1 MSCNV
6 LFITADQWRG
16 DTLGA
21 VGHPL
26 VQTPNLDRLASE
38 GVLFRNHWT
47 QAVPCGPA
55 RASLHTGMYLMNHR
69 SVNQGTP
76 LDRRFTNIALEA
88 RKAGYD
94 PVLFGYTDI
103 SADPRGLPQH
113 DPKLRTYEGLL
124 PGITPVLKIADDIK
138 PWLAHLQRHGYGRL
152 THENV
157 FLPRPNYPGAENRGA
172 TFPPPI
178 YAKEHSL
185 AAFLTNAAL
194 GWLGTHED
202 EPWFAHLSYL
212 PPHPPWSVSEPY
224 NSMYDPESVPLPVR
238 RESLEAEGSQ
248 HPVTQMLHEVLPRKE
263 FFPNGDGP
271 AAFADERD
279 VLQARATYYGM
290 MTEVDHNLGRL
301 FDYLRESGQDERTL
315 IVFTTDHGEQLGDHY
330 LFDKRGYFDGGFHI
344 PLIVRDPQAHGTRGH
359 QIEAF
364 TETIDTTPTILDWL
378 GLEVP
383 DQCDGVPLT
392 PFLRGKTPERWRTE
406 IHWEYDFREISSY
419 QSQIQ
424 ERFGLYPDQCSLA
437 VLRDHRYKY
446 VHCTAL
452 PPLLFD
458 LQDDPHE
465 FQNLAD
471 DPGCQP
477 QVREYAQK
485 MLSWM
490 MNHRDR
496 TLANISYKSGEM
508 KHWKGPRY

>member
-1 MSCNV
+1 MLRS
-6 LFITADQWRG
+6 TGWA
-16 DTLGA
+16 
-21 VGHPL
+21 
-26 VQTPNLDRLASE
+26 
-38 GVLFRNHWT
+38 
-47 QAVPCGPA
+47 PA
-55 RASLHTGMYLMNHR
+55 RAS
-69 SVNQGTP
+69 
-76 LDRRFTNIALEA
+76 
-88 RKAGYD
+88 
-94 PVLFGYTDI
+94 
-103 SADPRGLPQH
+103 RGL
-113 DPKLRTYEGLL
+113 RTS
-124 PGITPVLKIADDIK
+124 PN
-138 PWLAHLQRHGYGRL
+138 LA
-152 THENV
+152 
-157 FLPRPNYPGAENRGA
+157 
-172 TFPPPI
+172 
-178 YAKEHSL
+178 
-185 AAFLTNAAL
+185 
-194 GWLGTHED
+194 
-202 EPWFAHLSYL
+202 
-212 PPHPPWSVSEPY
+212 PHPPWSVSEPY
-224 NSMYDPESVPLPVR
+224 NLLYDPESVPLPVR

-315 IVFTTDHGEQLGDHY
+315 IVFTADHGEQLGDHY

-485 MLSWM
+485 NALVDDEPPRPHPLQHQLRVRRNAALEGAALLIFRNYRRFLWFIT
-490 MNHRDR
+490 RGRPVTKARGVDF
-496 TLANISYKSGEM
+496 SGGFLNNCYVFEF
-508 KHWKGPRY
+508 